1 MAEWYDNC
9 SRENGLRKMLVVRCK
24 NCGVE
29 LTSHSGKSQSCGCS
43 NMMTVKGDSVTAV
56 DLTRVVMVNS
66 GKATHKSTD
75 VLSPQE
81 LAWQEERRKRKV
93 RKLDFEVR

>member
-1 MAEWYDNC
+1 MLIVQCKEC
-9 SRENGLRKMLVVRCK
+9 RKEISS
-24 NCGVE
+24 N
-29 LTSHSGKSQSCGCS
+29 SGRSQSCGCP

-56 DLTRVVMVNS
+56 DLTRVIMLQ
-66 GKATHKSTD
+66 STKETNKKNA
-75 VLSPQE
+75 LSPSE